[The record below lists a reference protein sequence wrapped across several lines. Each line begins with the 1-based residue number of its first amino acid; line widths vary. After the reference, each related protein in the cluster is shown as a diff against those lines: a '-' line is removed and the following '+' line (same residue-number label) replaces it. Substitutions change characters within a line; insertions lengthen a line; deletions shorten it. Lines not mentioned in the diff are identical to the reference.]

1 MSSRNGEI
9 TKTAI
14 ITDLACPLKF
24 YQKYMCM
31 PCSREKLDSVCLV
44 GILWQSGDG
53 GTNICY
59 NIEVISN
66 GISLGSPEE
75 KEKGIKT
82 DRNKL
87 V

>member
-1 MSSRNGEI
+1 MLPKI
-9 TKTAI
+9 LPKAHVHA
-14 ITDLACPLKF
+14 LFK
-24 YQKYMCM
+24 
-31 PCSREKLDSVCLV
+31 REVDPVCLV

-59 NIEVISN
+59 NIGVISN
-66 GISLGSPEE
+66 GISLGSPQE
-75 KEKGIKT
+75 KEEGIKT